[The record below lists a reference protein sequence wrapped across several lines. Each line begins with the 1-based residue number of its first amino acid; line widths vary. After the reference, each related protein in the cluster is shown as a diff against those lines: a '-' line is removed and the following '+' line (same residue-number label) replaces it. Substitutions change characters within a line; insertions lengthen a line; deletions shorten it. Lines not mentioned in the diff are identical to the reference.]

1 MTATRYQAASK
12 RGKGVIPDELCA
24 NTGWHRSHARKA
36 LKAALAPTVVTMR
49 SARPVKYGPEVIAAL
64 TICGTVLGMPAGKR
78 LASMLV
84 GLVAVCA
91 WAQAEFAD
99 PKSDPDTYLGPM
111 G

>member
-64 TICGTVLGMPAGKR
+64 TICWTVLGKR
-78 LASMLV
+78 LASMLTE
-84 GLVAVCA
+84 LVAVCA